1 MDFYDIA
8 LAKFLQSF
16 PELSNYIVTF
26 QDLTQQ
32 LSNAEESE
40 VSVGAFIIKAGT
52 AFFYIPV
59 IAKGANLYPI
69 DSMFSVEKEKFLPLT
84 PKTVVT
90 IINSQSFT
98 LGDQTKIPANV
109 PRNPSVYDLVN
120 PPRTGKYVYASA
132 SRLTEFLSVIPDDIK
147 KYVKERIVDNKK
159 LYQGMNDM
167 FGLKEILDPLSKL
180 NPAPTTAAPAITQ
193 HTQPVKVIT
202 EGHGLSEDEI
212 RQILSAGYAIRGT
225 SETNRIAITAE
236 DSNRISKMSQAGL
249 LESNREYTL
258 VLSDGSTKEGF
269 VPKLNSAAISGLKRA
284 YDCISSPPGVMP
296 QSNRGLNFTIYEDG
310 NFSKIDNAV
319 VQGSAKEPSD
329 VLTTLFNYRPPV
341 MLKNLEGRETFAL
354 LTPEME
360 LVGVFSSHLPPSR
373 TGEGV
378 VVKSITDLLNGGTVN
393 LFGYH
398 NLHTY
403 TRDGSELYVPYDV
416 LVVLLSKDISYDLE
430 VNVNAA
436 SKKRS
441 MAELITLGNAMSIGY
456 DGVEFSI
463 NGSPIG
469 GEPKL
474 VEILVSK
481 EGIDPSAATS
491 FIKQAKERKSL
502 KIYLSKKAD
511 FAPGEIPQF
520 GEQAP
525 QANPNDQLVQGS
537 RDKQLQ
543 NLEPNLEQS
552 MAIGDPQTTEATVL
566 AELLQ
571 APDMYQYIEEYTP
584 DIEEALDK
592 LGRILF
598 LLRINLDKFG
608 QGSNPSEVFSFI
620 SQLRNVYRMLGDN
633 FIKLQQLLAN
643 SNVSTET

>member
-16 PELSNYIVTF
+16 PELGNYIVTF
-26 QDLTQQ
+26 QDLTTQ
-32 LSNAEESE
+32 LSNSEESE

-52 AFFYIPV
+52 AYYYIPV

-84 PKTVVT
+84 PKTITT
-90 IINSQSFT
+90 IINAQSFS
-98 LGDQTKIPANV
+98 LGEQTKIPQNV

-120 PPRTGKYVYASA
+120 PPRTGKFVYASA
-132 SRLTEFLSVIPDDIK
+132 SRLSEFLSIIPDDIK
-147 KYVKERIVDNKK
+147 RYVKERIVDNKK

-167 FGLKEILDPLSKL
+167 FGLKEVLDPLSKL
-180 NPAPTTAAPAITQ
+180 NPAPTSASPAITQ
-193 HTQPVKVIT
+193 DTSPVKVIT
-202 EGHGLSEDEI
+202 EGNGLSQDEI
-212 RQILSAGYAIRGT
+212 RQVLSVGYVIKGKAN
-225 SETNRIAITAE
+225 TNRIAITAE
-236 DSNRISKMSQAGL
+236 DSNRISKMSQAGM
-249 LESNREYTL
+249 LEGNREYTV

-269 VPKLNSAAISGLKRA
+269 VPKLSSVAAGLKRGSD
-284 YDCISSPPGVMP
+284 YSFTPPGTLP
-296 QSNRGLNFTIYEDG
+296 SSNTGLNFTIYENGD
-310 NFSKIDNAV
+310 FSKIDNAV
-319 VQGSAKEPSD
+319 IQGSAKEPSD
-329 VLTTLFNYRPPV
+329 VLTTLFNYRPPI

-354 LTPEME
+354 MTPTME
-360 LVGVFSSHLPPSR
+360 LIGVFRLNRSPIR

-378 VVKSITDLLNGGTVN
+378 VIKSASNILNHTSVN
-393 LFGYH
+393 IFGYH
-398 NLHTY
+398 NLHASVKEGE
-403 TRDGSELYVPYDV
+403 DLFVPYDT
-416 LVVLLSKDISYDLE
+416 LVILLSNDISYDLE
-430 VNVNAA
+430 INVNSA
-436 SKKRS
+436 SRKRS
-441 MAELITLGNAMSIGY
+441 LAELVTLGNAMSIGY
-456 DGVEFSI
+456 DGVEFTV

-481 EGIDPSAATS
+481 EGIEPSAATS
-491 FIKQAKERKSL
+491 FVKQAKERKSL

-511 FAPGEIPQF
+511 FSPGEIPQF

-543 NLEPNLEQS
+543 NLEPNMEQS
-552 MAIGDPQTTEATVL
+552 MAIGDPQTTEATIL

-643 SNVSTET
+643 SNVSTEAE